1 MKELSSSIPMYE
13 KIFNETRSLIETG
26 VYRSGDKIPSEKE
39 LADAYNV
46 SRITSKKALDL
57 LAAEGAIV
65 RMPGR
70 GSFVSSD
77 SPDGPRPG
85 RAASAQTADRT
96 VPAAKEKMI
105 GLVLT
110 DFSASYGTRL
120 LYSMEEFTRKNDSFL
135 VLRRTFGD
143 QASEESAI
151 QKMRGLG
158 VDGLIVF
165 PAQGEYFN
173 AEILK
178 LVIAEF
184 PLVLIDRK
192 LKGLAAA
199 SISTDNA
206 EAAALAVNH
215 LFELGHRN
223 IALLSP
229 PPRDT
234 TAIEERIEGFV
245 RAHADCG
252 IAADRGLWMND
263 ITATLP
269 DAFYAS
275 NIEQEI
281 QRIAE
286 HLESHPDITAFF
298 AIEYY
303 IALLA
308 KAAAE
313 RLGKKVPQDLS
324 IVCFDSPTLNVGE
337 GYLFTHI
344 RQKEEEM
351 GRLAIETVL
360 GILAGTQPAAEVR
373 LPAELVPGSSTA
385 AVRKS

>member
-77 SPDGPRPG
+77 SPDEPRPG
-85 RAASAQTADRT
+85 RAASAQTADRA
-96 VPAAKEKMI
+96 VLAAKEKMI

-120 LYSMEEFTRKNDSFL
+120 LYSMEEFTRKNDCFL

-192 LKGLAAA
+192 LKGVAAA

-385 AVRKS
+385 SASKS

>member
-70 GSFVSSD
+70 GSFVSPD

-85 RAASAQTADRT
+85 RAASAQTAERA

-120 LYSMEEFTRKNDSFL
+120 LYSMEEFTRKNDCFL

-192 LKGLAAA
+192 LKGVAAA

-351 GRLAIETVL
+351 GRLAIESVL

-385 AVRKS
+385 AARKG

>member
-1 MKELSSSIPMYE
+1 MYE

-70 GSFVSSD
+70 GSFVSPD

-85 RAASAQTADRT
+85 RAASAQAAERA

-120 LYSMEEFTRKNDSFL
+120 LYSMEEFTRKNDCFL

-192 LKGLAAA
+192 LKGVAAA

-351 GRLAIETVL
+351 GRLAIESVL

-385 AVRKS
+385 AARKD